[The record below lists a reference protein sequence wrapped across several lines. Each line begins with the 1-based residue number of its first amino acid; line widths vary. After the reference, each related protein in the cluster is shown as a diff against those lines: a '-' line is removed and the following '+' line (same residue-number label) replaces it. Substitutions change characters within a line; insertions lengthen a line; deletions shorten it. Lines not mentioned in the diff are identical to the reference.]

1 MTTAAELRPRVT
13 IAEYLAREA
22 EAETKHI
29 LWDGEVFSVEAM
41 SGGTLDHNTICAN
54 VIAALGSGL
63 RGTRDRVVTSDQK
76 LWVPHKEGFVYPDA
90 TVLCGGIER
99 YPGTTDVVT
108 NPTVIVEVLS
118 DGTEKFD
125 RGDKFAG
132 YRSIPSL
139 RHYLMVSSRH
149 VAVEHYVR
157 AEGDTWL
164 LHPYRAG
171 DEVRLRGP
179 DLSLA
184 VDELYRMAFDDGAA

>member
-54 VIAALGSGL
+54 VIATLHAAL
-63 RGTRDRVVTSDQK
+63 RGMRCRVVTSDQK
-76 LWVPHKEGFVYPDA
+76 VWVPHKEGFVYPDA
-90 TVLCGGIER
+90 TVICGSVER

-108 NPTVIVEVLS
+108 NPTVVVEVLS
-118 DGTEKFD
+118 EGTEKFD
-125 RGDKFAG
+125 RGDKFEG
-132 YRSIPSL
+132 YRSILSL
-139 RHYLMVSSRH
+139 RHYVMVSSRH
-149 VAVEHYVR
+149 VGVEHYVR

-164 LHPYRAG
+164 LRPYRAG
-171 DEVRLRGP
+171 ETVMLRDP